1 MRRFYDG
8 TRRGGAGKRQ
18 LLALLATVAVMS
30 TALEVVL
37 DVGDIT
43 QARADVALFKYA
55 QSFYGASSVVARKL
69 DQVGIPGSQLEAP
82 VGDLRFVE
90 TRGALMAPLALF
102 LGTVRLGQ
110 FGYHEIRQF
119 AVRALKALESRSG
132 VRHVVT
138 TVHGPNYG
146 LDEDEAV
153 LALVGGLV
161 EAFQRGSGPEG
172 LERLT
177 VVELQPKRAQRLRK
191 ALERGL
197 GGTPGVQALPGGG
210 GFRVQRMTAFVQAP
224 PLATA
229 GTVSMDKP
237 HAFVAMP
244 FAPELE
250 DTYHYGILG
259 PVKAAGLLCERVDQ
273 AVFDGPII
281 QRIRERIDTAKVV
294 IADLSMANPNVYLE
308 VGYAWGKG
316 RPTVLMVRDVKEL
329 RFDVASYRC
338 IVYRSI
344 RELETLLTREL
355 ERLG

>member
-1 MRRFYDG
+1 
-8 TRRGGAGKRQ
+8 
-18 LLALLATVAVMS
+18 MS
-30 TALEVVL
+30 TALELVVEAA
-37 DVGDIT
+37 DIT
-43 QARADVALFKYA
+43 EMRADVALFKYA
-55 QSFYGASSVVARKL
+55 QSFYGAAGAVAEQLIKT
-69 DQVGIPGSQLEAP
+69 GIPASELAALP
-82 VGDLRFVE
+82 GDCRFVE
-90 TRGALMAPLALF
+90 TRGGIKAPLVLF

-132 VRHVVT
+132 VRHVVS

-153 LALVGGLV
+153 LALAGGLV

-172 LERLT
+172 LERISL
-177 VVELQPKRAQRLRK
+177 VEIEPRRAKRMLK

-197 GGTPGVQALPGGG
+197 GGTPGVQAMPSGG
-210 GFRVQRMTAFVQAP
+210 GFRVQRMSTFVQAP
-224 PLATA
+224 PLASA
-229 GTVSMDKP
+229 GAASMQKP

-250 DTYHYGILG
+250 DTYHYGIQG
-259 PVKAAGLLCERVDQ
+259 PVKEAGLLCERVDQ

-281 QRIRERIDTAKVV
+281 QRIKERIDTAKVV

-308 VGYAWGKG
+308 VGYAWGRG
-316 RPTVLMVRDVKEL
+316 RPTVLLVRDVKEL

-338 IVYRSI
+338 IVYRNI
-344 RELETLLTREL
+344 RELETLLAREL
-355 ERLG
+355 GRLA

>member
-1 MRRFYDG
+1 
-8 TRRGGAGKRQ
+8 
-18 LLALLATVAVMS
+18 MS
-30 TALEVVL
+30 SALEVV
-37 DVGDIT
+37 VEAGDIT
-43 QARADVALFKYA
+43 ETRADVALFKYA
-55 QSFYGASSVVARKL
+55 QRFYGAAGLVAQRLVSVGVAS
-69 DQVGIPGSQLEAP
+69 SQLEAP
-82 VGDLRFVE
+82 VGEFRFVE
-90 TRGALMAPLALF
+90 TRTGITAPLALF
-102 LGTVRLGQ
+102 MGTVRLGQ

-119 AVRALKALESRSG
+119 AVRALKALESRPG
-132 VRHVVT
+132 LKHVVS

-153 LALVGGLV
+153 LAFVGGLV

-172 LERLT
+172 LERITL
-177 VVELQPKRAQRLRK
+177 VELDARRAQRLRK
-191 ALERGL
+191 SLERGL
-197 GGTPGVQALPGGG
+197 AGTPWVQPLPGGG
-210 GFRVQRMTAFVQAP
+210 GFRVQRMIAFVQAP

-250 DTYHYGILG
+250 DTYHYGIQG
-259 PVKAAGLLCERVDQ
+259 PVRSAGLLCERVDQ

-308 VGYAWGKG
+308 VGYAWGRG
-316 RPTVLMVRDVKEL
+316 RPTVLLVRDLKEL

-338 IVYRSI
+338 IAYRNI
-344 RELETLLTREL
+344 RELESLLAREL

>member
-1 MRRFYDG
+1 
-8 TRRGGAGKRQ
+8 
-18 LLALLATVAVMS
+18 MS
-30 TALEVVL
+30 TALELVL
-37 DVGDIT
+37 ESGDIT
-43 QARADVALFKYA
+43 ETRADVALFKYS
-55 QSFYGASSVVARKL
+55 QRFYGASQAVAQRL
-69 DQVGIPGSQLEAP
+69 SEAGVDSAQLEVSP
-82 VGDLRFVE
+82 GDFRFIE
-90 TRGALMAPLALF
+90 TRGGLTSPLVLF

-110 FGYHEIRQF
+110 FGYYEIRQF

-132 VRHVVT
+132 LRHMAS

-153 LALVGGLV
+153 LAFAGGLV
-161 EAFQRGSGPEG
+161 EAFQRGNGPQG
-172 LERLT
+172 LERVTL
-177 VVELQPKRAQRLRK
+177 VEIDARRALRLRK

-210 GFRVQRMTAFVQAP
+210 GFRVQRMSAFVQAP
-224 PLATA
+224 PMATA
-229 GTVSMDKP
+229 GTMSMDKP

-259 PVKAAGLLCERVDQ
+259 PVKSAGMLCERVDE
-273 AVFDGPII
+273 AAFDGPII
-281 QRIRERIDTAKVV
+281 QRIKERIETAKVV

-308 VGYAWGKG
+308 VGYAWGRG
-316 RPTVLMVRDVKEL
+316 RPTVLLVRDVNEL

-344 RELETLLTREL
+344 RDLETLLTREL

>member
-1 MRRFYDG
+1 
-8 TRRGGAGKRQ
+8 
-18 LLALLATVAVMS
+18 MS
-30 TALEVVL
+30 ASLEVVL
-37 DVGDIT
+37 EVGDLT
-43 QARADVALFKYA
+43 ELAADAVVFKYA
-55 QSFYGASSVVARKL
+55 QRLYGAAGAAAARL
-69 DQVGIPGSQLEAP
+69 ETVGVPLSQLEAQP
-82 VGDLRFVE
+82 GQYRFVE
-90 TRGALMAPLALF
+90 TRGSMPAPLALF
-102 LGTVRLGQ
+102 VGTVRLGD

-119 AVRALKALESRSG
+119 TARALKALEAHSG
-132 VRHVVT
+132 LKHVAS

-153 LALVGGLV
+153 LALMGGLI
-161 EAFQRGSGPEG
+161 EAFQRGIGPPA
-172 LERLT
+172 LERFT
-177 VVELQPKRAQRLRK
+177 VVELDARRAGRLRK

-197 GGTPGVQALPGGG
+197 GGTPGVTTLPGGA
-210 GFRVQRMTAFVQAP
+210 GFRVQRMSAFVQAP
-224 PLATA
+224 PMASA
-229 GTVSMDKP
+229 GTVSMTKP

-259 PVKAAGLLCERVDQ
+259 PVKAAGMLCERVDQ

-281 QRIRERIDTAKVV
+281 QRIKERIDTAKVV

-316 RPTVLMVRDVKEL
+316 RPTLLLVRDVREL

-344 RELETLLTREL
+344 RELETLLAREL